1 MIYLVGCGKN
11 ENNQEQ
17 PVNDDIEV
25 SNNENNENEINEDNT
40 ENEND
45 EELPASNDQEFS
57 EASLD
62 LTEPLED
69 IKEFYNSIY
78 FSDVSIIDQ
87 DEGLIGI
94 KVSKSIQEDFYE
106 ASVNAYTIDPQARM
120 TLVVNNGEDKFDE
133 QADRDDLSGIA
144 MAEEVKEEV
153 YEFAESLIWKE
164 EGNSYRLKG
173 GRRVLSTVEE
183 NNIAPEE
190 DRLLFYDN
198 MAKTNNELDDVN
210 EFLDKIIIPT
220 TLPSDY
226 ELSLVSIEK
235 NTTEITFSSYP
246 IELVYGLKTNGGEAL
261 YFITYGKYEQ
271 APFLVGDGLEEI
283 EVAGVTVQSKED
295 DIMFTLGDETYRI
308 NYSDLALDDVL
319 EIARSMIEQFN

>member
-1 MIYLVGCGKN
+1 MLSFVLIVAMMLIVGCGKN
-11 ENNQEQ
+11 EEDQEQ

-40 ENEND
+40 DNEND

-78 FSDVSIIDQ
+78 FSDVNIIDQ

-94 KVSKSIQEDFYE
+94 KVSKSIKEDSYE

-120 TLVVNNGEDKFDE
+120 TLVVTNSEDEFE
-133 QADRDDLSGIA
+133 AQANKSDLSGIA

-190 DRLLFYDN
+190 DRLLFYEN

-210 EFLDKIIIPT
+210 EFL
-220 TLPSDY
+220 Y
-226 ELSLVSIEK
+226 
-235 NTTEITFSSYP
+235 
-246 IELVYGLKTNGGEAL
+246 
-261 YFITYGKYEQ
+261 
-271 APFLVGDGLEEI
+271 
-283 EVAGVTVQSKED
+283 
-295 DIMFTLGDETYRI
+295 
-308 NYSDLALDDVL
+308 
-319 EIARSMIEQFN
+319 